1 MTKYLLG
8 ALGAAIALWVGLNL
22 PDHYRKQGRESERA
36 AIAFEVKAAKTKSDL
51 ELTRIKNMVKEER
64 LQNAKIREERDKQ
77 FETYA
82 ADVRSGRKPGLYLHK
97 SSVCPSREGETPRA
111 RGDEEDQKVRLD
123 RDLEENLLRFAHSRD
138 QVIEAFEN
146 FKAEVRQSQCFKT
159 P

>member
-64 LQNAKIREERDKQ
+64 YKMQKSVKSVTNSLRLMLLMCVLVASQGCTSTKVVYVPVEREKLPEPEEMKKTRKLDSIETLRKIFSDSLTA
-77 FETYA
+77 ET
-82 ADVRSGRKPGLYLHK
+82 R
-97 SSVCPSREGETPRA
+97 
-111 RGDEEDQKVRLD
+111 
-123 RDLEENLLRFAHSRD
+123 
-138 QVIEAFEN
+138 
-146 FKAEVRQSQCFKT
+146 
-159 P
+159 